1 MKPPKPTLP
10 DKVRAAIQ
18 SGKAIEAIQLLRQAR
33 GIGLKE
39 VKEIVAGVVAAAHL
53 DGLGRFLPR
62 AGNALE
68 ELCVGIS
75 EGIGDRLVEEVLLDP
90 EVNGCPQEE
99 VVSQPVVDDL
109 VGVLVGN
116 NQAQLVEL
124 EADAEVVLKP
134 AMLQSLQEKKN
145 YL

>member
-1 MKPPKPTLP
+1 MDHQPG
-10 DKVRAAIQ
+10 KVA
-18 SGKAIEAIQLLRQAR
+18 LR
-33 GIGLKE
+33 KE

-68 ELCVGIS
+68 ELGVGIS

-124 EADAEVVLKP
+124 EADAEVVLKS
-134 AMLQSLQEKKN
+134 AMLQSLQEKKIN
-145 YL
+145 SETVASIKQVKLRHFKKLHN

>member
-1 MKPPKPTLP
+1 MDHQPG
-10 DKVRAAIQ
+10 KVA
-18 SGKAIEAIQLLRQAR
+18 LR
-33 GIGLKE
+33 KE
-39 VKEIVAGVVAAAHL
+39 VKEIVAGVVASAHL

-90 EVNGCPQEE
+90 EVNRCPQEE

-109 VGVLVGN
+109 VSVLVGN
-116 NQAQLVEL
+116 IQAQLVEL
-124 EADAEVVLKP
+124 ESDAEVVLKS
-134 AMLQSLQEKKN
+134 AMLQSLQEKKIN
-145 YL
+145 SETVASIKQVKLRHFKKLHN